1 MSFWTY
7 VSSANISGSF
17 IRSYALS
24 CKRNFFLLTSLILFV
39 IMLHFKFRAGAVFFT
54 PSRGGGG
61 GEGAKTNGG
70 GGSSYRGGRLATFSR
85 RHNPNIEFFLGTLQP
100 SDFPYLPVSKQYTK
114 YDINR
119 YNEII
124 FLVFLFFNF

>member
-1 MSFWTY
+1 M
-7 VSSANISGSF
+7 
-17 IRSYALS
+17 
-24 CKRNFFLLTSLILFV
+24 
-39 IMLHFKFRAGAVFFT
+39 
-54 PSRGGGG
+54 
-61 GEGAKTNGG
+61 